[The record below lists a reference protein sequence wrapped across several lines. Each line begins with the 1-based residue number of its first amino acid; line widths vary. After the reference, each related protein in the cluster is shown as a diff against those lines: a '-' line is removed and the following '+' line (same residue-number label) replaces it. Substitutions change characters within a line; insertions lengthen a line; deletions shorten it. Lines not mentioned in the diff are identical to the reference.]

1 MSESKVRADA
11 EEPFL
16 ANRPLRVLFVPFGS
30 EGDVNPLLWLA
41 EGMAARGHLPTF
53 MITPHY
59 GHLVER
65 RGLPWLPIGTERE
78 FVRFFRDPH
87 LWHKTRGPRT
97 VIQGMLETLP
107 AYGEAFAKAGS
118 QFDLVVLSS
127 LALGAASV
135 AEAVGIPRLT
145 LHMQPALFRS
155 TYECPVFLEE
165 LSWLARSP
173 RWAKRV
179 FFKIVDRLLWET
191 PRKTLNRFRSGLS
204 LAPIRD
210 FYLEGFHGAE
220 GVAALF
226 PRWFA
231 PPQSDWPPK
240 ARQFGFPLVNSAP
253 RRLSEPLEAFLET
266 GDKPV
271 LWTHG
276 SANFDIRRFQRR
288 ALAISRELNLRC
300 LLISLETPEGRC
312 PEGAFHLTHAPFE
325 DLFPRCQAVVHHGG
339 IGTTAK
345 CIAAGV
351 PQFIVPRSH
360 DQPDNASRI
369 GKLGLG
375 KSLSYRKI
383 DKVDLRASLMELL
396 ASKVIA
402 SRCAEFQK
410 KVTGEKTLANLC
422 AWAEELAEQKPRRA
436 GAKIR

>member
-1 MSESKVRADA
+1 MSESKVRAGV
-11 EEPFL
+11 ERRFL
-16 ANRPLRVLFVPFGS
+16 VNMPLRVLFVPFGS

-41 EGMAARGHLPTF
+41 DGMAAQGHLPTF

-59 GHLVER
+59 GLLVER
-65 RGLPWLPIGTERE
+65 RGFPWLPIGTERE
-78 FVRFFRDPH
+78 FVRFARDPH
-87 LWHKTRGPRT
+87 LWHKTRGPKT

-107 AYGEAFAKAGS
+107 AYREAFARANS

-135 AEAVGIPRLT
+135 
-145 LHMQPALFRS
+145 
-155 TYECPVFLEE
+155 
-165 LSWLARSP
+165 SWLARSP

-191 PRKTLNRFRSGLS
+191 PRKTVNRFRSGLN

-240 ARQFGFPLVNSAP
+240 ARQFGFPLVNAAP
-253 RRLSEPLEAFLET
+253 RRLSESLEAFLET

-300 LLISLETPEGRC
+300 LLVSLETLEGRC

-325 DLFPRCQAVVHHGG
+325 DLFPRCRAVVHHGG

-369 GKLGLG
+369 GNLGLG

-383 DKVDLRASLMELL
+383 DKADLRASLTELL

-402 SRCAEFQK
+402 SRCVEFQK
-410 KVTGEKTLANLC
+410 KVSGEKTLANLC

-436 GAKIR
+436 VAKNR